1 MATRDHSTGC
11 PILSAPDRAKVGVI
25 RASTHEIGRGL
36 NTGKEIPTEPFPRHR
51 SLPTQH
57 KALPDER
64 PHLRPS
70 ASSALLTP
78 ALIALSLTP
87 ALPAQTTRPTPQKP
101 TPKLA
106 ATEKS
111 TQLPVTRVALYKN
124 GVGFFEH
131 AGHVTGN
138 QSVTIDFTT
147 AQLNDVLQ
155 SLTAIDLN
163 GGRISGAGYN
173 STTPLD
179 QQLKSL
185 PLALGEDPTAAD
197 LYAAIRG
204 AHVEVIGSGPTFSGR
219 ILNMEIRSTP
229 APTEN
234 TPAPE
239 RRFLT
244 VISDT
249 GAVRSL
255 ELTSATQVRLLDT
268 DLHTDLSRYLQ
279 LIANNR
285 SQGLR
290 HLTLQDNAPAN
301 GTGTR
306 DLRVSYISEVPIWKS
321 TYRILLTDAPN
332 AATSQSATL
341 QGWAV
346 VDNTVGADWNNVQL
360 SLIAGSPQSFIQPI
374 SQPIYSRRPNIP
386 IAQDAQLTPQTHES
400 GDTNEPPK
408 IAGVAGM
415 SGMGSGAGVPGGVMG
430 AIGGA
435 PPPAYSSQFVLKAPM
450 GGPAP
455 GDKFKGGGLDSV
467 YESVAV
473 DSLVPQTTTAA
484 FDDYFEYKLTDPVT
498 IRKNES
504 ALVPILQTKLPVE
517 RVTLWS
523 PQQPRPLRAL
533 WITNASNLTLDR
545 GSFSI
550 VENGSFGGEGLLDPI
565 HPNERRLLSYAAD
578 QAIRV
583 TTDHSNDTHRVTSIT
598 VSKGILKEQTS
609 EVAEIEYI
617 VHNAAPEPRTV
628 IVEQPSRRGWKL
640 DSEVQPA
647 ETTPT
652 ANRFRVATQPGE
664 SVRLHIGERHIYDQ
678 LFHLASTSDD
688 QLTLILRNAGASSTL
703 TQQLEPVFAAKRTVA
718 DLDRQIKSKQ
728 SAIDQI
734 TEDQKRLREN
744 LSVLKGTAEE
754 RAIAKRYTDELNQQ
768 EDKLAILRKDLDT
781 LHQQHDAAQQDL
793 SNKIESLNINE
804 KLSS

>member
-1 MATRDHSTGC
+1 
-11 PILSAPDRAKVGVI
+11 
-25 RASTHEIGRGL
+25 
-36 NTGKEIPTEPFPRHR
+36 
-51 SLPTQH
+51 
-57 KALPDER
+57 
-64 PHLRPS
+64 
-70 ASSALLTP
+70 LLTP
-78 ALIALSLTP
+78 ALIALTLTP
-87 ALPAQTTRPTPQKP
+87 AALPAQSPRPTPPKP
-101 TPKLA
+101 APKPA

-131 AGHVTGN
+131 SGHITGN

-197 LYAAIRG
+197 LYAALRG
-204 AHVEVIGSGPTFSGR
+204 AHVEVSGSGPTFTGR
-219 ILNMEIRSTP
+219 ILNMEIRTIPS
-229 APTEN
+229 PTQNASE
-234 TPAPE
+234 TE

-244 VISDT
+244 IISDT
-249 GAVRSL
+249 GTVRSF
-255 ELTSATQVRLLDT
+255 ELTSSTQVRLLDT
-268 DLHTDLSRYLQ
+268 ALHTDLSRYLE

-290 HLTLQDNAPAN
+290 HLTLQDNGPDGSKAA
-301 GTGTR
+301 R

-321 TYRILLTDAPN
+321 TYRILLTDSTPTATAPQ
-332 AATSQSATL
+332 TATL

-346 VDNTVGADWNNVQL
+346 VDNTVGTDWNNVQL
-360 SLIAGSPQSFIQPI
+360 SLIAGSPQSFIQPL
-374 SQPIYSRRPNIP
+374 SQPIYSRRPE
-386 IAQDAQLTPQTHES
+386 IAVTQDAQLAPQTHES
-400 GDTNEPPK
+400 GDIQKYKQDGAPPP
-408 IAGVAGM
+408 ASAAM
-415 SGMGSGAGVPGGVMG
+415 SGMGSGRGVAGGV
-430 AIGGA
+430 IGGLGA
-435 PPPAYSSQFVLKAPM
+435 A
-450 GGPAP
+450 PAP
-455 GDKFKGGGLDSV
+455 RDRFSGGGLATETVTVSSAMPMV
-467 YESVAV
+467 EYESAAAS
-473 DSLVPQTTTAA
+473 SLIPNTTTAA

-504 ALVPILQTKLPVE
+504 ALVPILQIKLPVE

-578 QAIRV
+578 QAVRV
-583 TTDHSNDTHRVTSIT
+583 STDHSNNTRRVTSIT
-598 VSKGILKEQTS
+598 VSKGVLREETA
-609 EVAEIEYI
+609 EVAEVEYL
-617 VHNAAPEPRTV
+617 VHNAAPEARTV
-628 IVEQPSRRGWKL
+628 IVEQPVRQGWKL
-640 DSEVQPA
+640 DSEVQPV

-652 ANRFRVATQPGE
+652 AYRFRVATQPVE
-664 SVRLHIGERHIYDQ
+664 SVRLHIGERHT
-678 LFHLASTSDD
+678 LFQYYRLVDTSDA

-703 TQQLEPVFAAKRTVA
+703 TQQLEPIFAAKRTVA
-718 DLDRQIKSKQ
+718 DLDRQINSKQ
-728 SAIDQI
+728 SAINQI

-744 LSVLKGTAEE
+744 LSVLKGTTEE
-754 RAIAKRYTDELNQQ
+754 RALAKRYTDELNQQ
-768 EDKLAILRKDLDT
+768 EDKLATLRKDLDT

-804 KLSS
+804 KLTS